1 MDPYRHLQTN
11 KKEEEMVKYTKD
23 KAGDGFIVS
32 GLNTTT
38 LHDINNIIDNLKW
51 LPFGYILKV
60 INSKKDIKNCLMKGA
75 ECFTNHDLFL
85 FIKELNNNPALIT
98 SVKLKI
104 ESFKKL
110 TA

>member
-1 MDPYRHLQTN
+1 
-11 KKEEEMVKYTKD
+11 MVKYAKSKTSE
-23 KAGDGFIVS
+23 GFFVS
-32 GLNTTT
+32 GLNTNT
-38 LHDINNIIDNLKW
+38 LADINSIVDNLKW

-85 FIKELNNNPALIT
+85 FIKELNNNPALIA
-98 SVKLKI
+98 SIKGKI